1 MDIIQHCLSLV
12 PVPYLAPAFSIFKF
26 IWSTVD
32 QVQASKQQLEVLA
45 QSLAQLLKAL
55 NGEYRAGRLLQA
67 RTSTSLADLSRLL
80 KEISAF
86 VQREASRGFLKLLF
100 TKDQRIAQIE
110 AYHRRITTSIESFQ
124 ISALLDIHAWQKK
137 NVNARTADQRALNER
152 LLHLETNQQRLMEA
166 LTKQYYGNDGITPA
180 TA

>member
-1 MDIIQHCLSLV
+1 MDIIQHCLSLA

-45 QSLAQLLKAL
+45 QSLAQLLKVL

-67 RTSTSLADLSRLL
+67 RTSTPLADLSKCVRSGWSLIKFKFPSYRLL

-110 AYHRRITTSIESFQ
+110 AYHRRITTSVESFQ
-124 ISALLDIHAWQKK
+124 VSR
-137 NVNARTADQRALNER
+137 ARF
-152 LLHLETNQQRLMEA
+152 
-166 LTKQYYGNDGITPA
+166 
-180 TA
+180 